1 MKQVLVMLALMVSTI
16 SYSQEFEKGKEIFGI
31 NCAGCH
37 NMEKR
42 VLGPALENTI
52 ETQGREWTS
61 KWIVNNAKL
70 RESGDAHAND
80 VYNEYNQQVMPA
92 FDYLKPE
99 ELSALLDYM
108 EGFKKDKEAKA
119 AVAAPVPTEGGVQPT
134 TGGGGSTIP
143 TYLWIIIVVVL
154 AILLLAAITIVTS
167 LKLLDSYF
175 AKITMTNSHLIKK
188 MNLDSTQVNANV
200 EKIFEN
206 EVEKRVKDK
215 VKTLRDGIDDNLK
228 NFK

>member
-1 MKQVLVMLALMVSTI
+1 MKLILILLGLIISII
-16 SYSQEFEKGKEIFGI
+16 SYSQEFDKGKEIFTT

-37 NMEKR
+37 NMEKK
-42 VLGPALENTI
+42 VLGPPLQNTV

-61 KWIVNNAKL
+61 KWILNSSKL
-70 RESGDAHAND
+70 IAEGDIHANEI
-80 VYNEYNQQVMPA
+80 YNEYNKIVMPSYS
-92 FDYLKPE
+92 FFSEDELSSLVDYL
-99 ELSALLDYM
+99 
-108 EGFKKDKEAKA
+108 EGFKQDKQDKS
-119 AVAAPVPTEGGVQPT
+119 AVVAVTPTEGGVQPI

-143 TYLWIIIVVVL
+143 TYLWIILVVVL
-154 AILLLAAITIVTS
+154 AILLLAAIIIVTS

-175 AKITMTNSHLIKK
+175 AKITITNSHLIKK

-206 EVEKRVKDK
+206 EVEKRVKNK
-215 VKTLRDGIDDNLK
+215 VKTLRDGINDNLK

>member
-1 MKQVLVMLALMVSTI
+1 MKRIFLIVLLLFPFLI
-16 SYSQEFEKGKEIFGI
+16 YSQEFDKGKEIFTT
-31 NCAGCH
+31 NCSGCH

-52 ETQGREWTS
+52 ELQGREWIS
-61 KWIVNNAKL
+61 KWISNNSKL

-80 VYNEYNQQVMPA
+80 VYNEYSQQVMPN

-108 EGFKKDKEAKA
+108 EGYKKDKEEKS
-119 AVAAPVPTEGGVQPT
+119 AVILSSAPTEGGVQPV
-134 TGGGGSTIP
+134 TGGSNIP
-143 TYLWIIIVVVL
+143 TYLWIIIVIVL

-175 AKITMTNSHLIKK
+175 AKITVTNSHLIKK
-188 MNLDSTQVNANV
+188 MNLDSTQVNDNI
-200 EKIFEN
+200 EKIFEK
-206 EVEKRVKDK
+206 EVDKRVKDK
-215 VKTLRDGIDDNLK
+215 VQTLRDGIDDSLK